1 MTEDFRFNEF
11 RVYQLAKELHKEIF
25 EFTKKFPRELEYLVN
40 QIRRAS
46 LSVVLNIAE
55 GSGKNSDKDFNRYIH
70 NALGSVYEV
79 TACLD
84 VAKDLTRL
92 NYESLMVRHYALRKQ
107 LGSFSK
113 KLRADSW
120 LRWSRGL
127 PRDLCKPCFADDVNF
142 HRARILQ
149 IRLNLIGNIASQF
162 HRG

>member
-55 GSGKNSDKDFNRYIH
+55 GSGKSSDRDFNRYIH

-84 VAKDLTRL
+84 IAKDLARL
-92 NYESLMVRHYALRKQ
+92 DTEVLVTRHYALRKQ

-113 KLRADSW
+113 KLKAD
-120 LRWSRGL
+120 G
-127 PRDLCKPCFADDVNF
+127 
-142 HRARILQ
+142 
-149 IRLNLIGNIASQF
+149 
-162 HRG
+162 

>member
-11 RVYQLAKELHKEIF
+11 RVYQLAKKLHKKIF

-113 KLRADSW
+113 KLRADS
-120 LRWSRGL
+120 
-127 PRDLCKPCFADDVNF
+127 
-142 HRARILQ
+142 
-149 IRLNLIGNIASQF
+149 
-162 HRG
+162 